1 MGASKSGL
9 VTKVRTPVEE
19 LMVKSAESLPLV
31 IEKLNEAPAST
42 SVAAYVTTD
51 VMFSAWLKA

>member
-1 MGASKSGL
+1 
-9 VTKVRTPVEE
+9 
-19 LMVKSAESLPLV
+19 MVKSAESLPLV

-51 VMFSAWLKA
+51 VMFSAWVKA